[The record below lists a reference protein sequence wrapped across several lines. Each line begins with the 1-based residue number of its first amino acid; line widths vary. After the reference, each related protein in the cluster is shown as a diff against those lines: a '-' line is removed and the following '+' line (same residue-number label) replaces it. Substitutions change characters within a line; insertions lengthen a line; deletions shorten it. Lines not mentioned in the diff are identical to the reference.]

1 MSYRFTSVVAASL
14 LGTTALVA
22 SANAQDAAQTEANVE
37 ACENLR
43 TLNEENAELF
53 NEEFVVGA
61 RRVVEQDDAAVCGPW
76 LAEAER
82 ALQESEGADLTATG
96 GRIVVTQPE
105 PTVTVDQAD
114 PRVSVTQED
123 PTVSVQQAQPEI
135 IVRQQQP
142 TIRVEMPRPTITID
156 QPQPQIIVRMPDPK
170 VNVTT
175 PEPQVSVSQAQPKV
189 SVEQGQPQIAVEE
202 PTVDVE
208 KQGSANINVQQGQ
221 PIVTQ
226 ESGGTEAQVNIEES
240 QPVVTYE
247 QAEPKIE
254 FSETGEPNIQ
264 YTQSGE
270 PDIQVEK
277 MDENGAAAQG
287 ATAAEGGA
295 ATQGAAA
302 AEGGAATEGTAATGQ
317 AQEQDQFASLR
328 AGDEPIEAGEPTTV
342 VASEIIGRNVVN
354 AADED
359 LGEVERLVFV
369 DQRIYAVLAEGGFLG
384 LGEREVA
391 LPLDAMSIRGDEL
404 LLRGMTEEDIEALPE
419 FDTTNAPAYAAD
431 EEVEIGT
438 L

>member
-1 MSYRFTSVVAASL
+1 MSYRFTSMIAASL
-14 LGTTALVA
+14 LGTSALIGA
-22 SANAQDAAQTEANVE
+22 ANAQDAAQTAGNVD
-37 ACENLR
+37 ACEGLR
-43 TLNEENAELF
+43 VLNDENAELF

-61 RRVVEQDDAAVCGPW
+61 RQVVERDDATVCAPW

-82 ALQESEGADLTATG
+82 ALQENEGADLTATG

-114 PRVSVTQED
+114 PQVSVSQED

-156 QPQPQIIVRMPDPK
+156 QPQPQIIVRMPDPE

-175 PEPQVSVSQAQPKV
+175 PEPQVSVSQAEPKV
-189 SVEQGQPQIAVEE
+189 SVEQGQPQIAVDE

-208 KQGSANINVQQGQ
+208 EQGSANIQVQQGQ

-226 ESGGTEAQVNIEES
+226 EGGDSDGATVNIEES
-240 QPVVTYE
+240 QPAVSYE

-277 MDENGAAAQG
+277 MDGNAAAAQGVAATQG

-295 ATQGAAA
+295 ATEGAAA
-302 AEGGAATEGTAATGQ
+302 TGP
-317 AQEQDQFASLR
+317 AQGQDQFASLR
-328 AGDEPIEAGEPTTV
+328 AGEEPMEAGQPTTV
-342 VASEIIGRNVVN
+342 AASEIIGRNVVN
-354 AADED
+354 GADED

-369 DQRIYAVLAEGGFLG
+369 DQRIYAVLSEGGFLG

-391 LPLDAMSIRGDEL
+391 LPLDAMSMRGDEL
-404 LLRGMTEEDIEALPE
+404 LLRGMTDEDIEALPE
-419 FDTTNAPAYAAD
+419 FDASSAPEYAAD
-431 EEVEIGT
+431 EQVEIGT